1 MTKINASY
9 YDIIRRPMIT
19 EKATAATELGKFFFE
34 VSVGANKLQVKKAV
48 EAIFNVKV
56 VQVNISNS
64 QGKKKMFRGSEGV
77 RKASKRAI
85 VTLEQGQTIDLT
97 SGV

>member
-9 YDIIRRPMIT
+9 YDIIRKPIVT
-19 EKATAATELGKFFFE
+19 EKATTATAIGKFFFE
-34 VSVGANKLQVKKAV
+34 VSACADKIKVKKAV

-56 VQVNISNS
+56 TQVNISNL
-64 QGKKKMFRGSEGV
+64 QGKKKMFKGREGV
-77 RKASKRAI
+77 RKACKRAI
-85 VTLEQGQTIDLT
+85 VTLEQGQTIDIT